1 MPETSPFAYHR
12 LIVGYH
18 GCDRST
24 LEQVLLRGESLG
36 PSSNPY
42 DWLGTGIY
50 FWEHGYERALEFARW
65 KQSRGEVEN
74 PAVLGAYVHLG
85 RCFDL
90 TDTWATHQLGR
101 YHDDLVQR
109 LTASERAVPV
119 NRKAGPNDFDL
130 VLRHLDC
137 AVINYALA
145 SMDRRSLG
153 GGPFFQ
159 TVRGVFVEG
168 PPAFPGAGIHI
179 KSHVQVAVRDPA
191 CILGYF
197 LPAGGYD
204 VGEEPG

>member
-1 MPETSPFAYHR
+1 
-12 LIVGYH
+12 
-18 GCDRST
+18 
-24 LEQVLLRGESLG
+24 
-36 PSSNPY
+36 
-42 DWLGTGIY
+42 
-50 FWEHGYERALEFARW
+50 
-65 KQSRGEVEN
+65 
-74 PAVLGAYVHLG
+74 
-85 RCFDL
+85 
-90 TDTWATHQLGR
+90 
-101 YHDDLVQR
+101 
-109 LTASERAVPV
+109 VPV

-130 VLRHLDC
+130 VLRYLDC

>member
-1 MPETSPFAYHR
+1 MPESSPFAYHR
-12 LIVGYH
+12 LIVGFH
-18 GCDRST
+18 GCDQETMER
-24 LEQVLLRGESLG
+24 VLLRGGSLDA
-36 PSSNPY
+36 SNNPY
-42 DWLGTGIY
+42 DWLGAGVY

-65 KQSRGEVEN
+65 KQSRGEVST
-74 PAVLGAYVHLG
+74 PAVLGTYIHLG

-90 TDTWATHQLGR
+90 TDTWATRQLGR

-109 LTASERAVPV
+109 LRAAGRAVPV
-119 NRKAGPNDFDL
+119 NRKAGPDDFDL

-145 SMDRRSLG
+145 SMDRRSFG
-153 GGPFFQ
+153 GGLFFQ

-168 PPAFPGAGIHI
+168 PPAYPGAGFHV
-179 KSHVQVAVRDPA
+179 KSHVQVAVRDPG

-204 VGEEPG
+204 AGEVSG